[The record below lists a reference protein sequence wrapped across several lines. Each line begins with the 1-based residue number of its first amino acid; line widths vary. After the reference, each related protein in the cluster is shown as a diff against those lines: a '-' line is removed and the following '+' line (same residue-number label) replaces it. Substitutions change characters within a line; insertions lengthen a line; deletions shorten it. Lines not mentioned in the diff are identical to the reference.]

1 MKKIWTLWM
10 ASLFVMLASAQE
22 AEQEKA
28 FLEKAAAL
36 EKKINATEDNK
47 EQEKYLTEYLAFYYQ
62 QPDGVQK
69 KYEDA
74 VNVLYYNLSYHQAA
88 QGKKAKALKNFELAC
103 KNGFD
108 NYREVLNDS
117 VFDILRSNKKF
128 KELHEKMRE
137 TSDYLYILQQSADY
151 VSNEKADTLPS
162 FEYMMPNDTNLVHV
176 RQYFKL
182 DSVAGA
188 GNELSKIKNLLD
200 FVHNTIRHDGSNS
213 NPSSMNAIALY
224 EACKDGSRGL
234 NCRGLATVLK
244 ECYLAMGFRARLVT
258 CMPKKYINDCHVIN
272 AIYSNTLDKWLWV
285 DPTHSAMVYDEDGNP
300 LSIQEVREYLRK
312 DIPVVLN
319 EDANWNNRSKTTAES
334 YLYGYMAK
342 NLYYLQCELNSCFD
356 AETRKKGKPRS
367 LSVSLCP
374 DGYVPDAP
382 KYSLSKYTVNDDAW
396 FWQSPYFKYSRYRK

>member
-1 MKKIWTLWM
+1 MKRYLMIGM
-10 ASLFVMLASAQE
+10 ALLITAFSFAQE
-22 AEQEKA
+22 SEPEKA

-47 EQEKYLTEYLAFYYQ
+47 EQEKYLTEYLAVYYQ
-62 QPDGVQK
+62 QPADVQK
-69 KYEDA
+69 KYEDV

-88 QGKKAKALKNFELAC
+88 QGKKGKALKSFELAC
-103 KNGFD
+103 QNGFD
-108 NYREVLNDS
+108 DYQEVLNDS

-137 TSDYLYILQQSADY
+137 TSDYLYILQQSAGY
-151 VSNEKADTLPS
+151 VANEKADTLPS

-176 RQYFKL
+176 RQYFNL

-200 FVHNTIRHDGSNS
+200 FVHNTIRHDGSNN

-244 ECYLAMGFRARLVT
+244 ECYLAMGFHARLVT

-272 AIYSNTLDKWLWV
+272 AVYSNTLDKWLWV
-285 DPTHSAMVYDEDGNP
+285 DPTHSAMVYDESGNP
-300 LSIQEVREYLRK
+300 LSIQEVRECLRK
-312 DIPVVLN
+312 DIPVMLN
-319 EDANWNNRSKTTAES
+319 EDANWNNRSKTTAQS
-334 YLYGYMAK
+334 YLYSYMAK
-342 NLYYLQCELNSCFD
+342 NLYYIQCELNSCFD

-367 LSVSLCP
+367 ISVSLCP

-382 KYSLSKYTVNDDAW
+382 KVSLSKYIVNDDAW
-396 FWQSPYFKYSRYRK
+396 FWQSPYSK

>member
-1 MKKIWTLWM
+1 MKRPI
-10 ASLFVMLASAQE
+10 
-22 AEQEKA
+22 
-28 FLEKAAAL
+28 
-36 EKKINATEDNK
+36 
-47 EQEKYLTEYLAFYYQ
+47 
-62 QPDGVQK
+62 
-69 KYEDA
+69 
-74 VNVLYYNLSYHQAA
+74 
-88 QGKKAKALKNFELAC
+88 
-103 KNGFD
+103 
-108 NYREVLNDS
+108 
-117 VFDILRSNKKF
+117 
-128 KELHEKMRE
+128 
-137 TSDYLYILQQSADY
+137 
-151 VSNEKADTLPS
+151 
-162 FEYMMPNDTNLVHV
+162 

-272 AIYSNTLDKWLWV
+272 AVYSNTLDKWLWV

-312 DIPVVLN
+312 DIPLVLN